1 MPDLSGIIQ
10 WIEQYPRTGWLLLLL
25 YILLGVLRHRL
36 INAEP
41 GAFRGLFNFRRRQLE
56 QMLKQPYLNK
66 KAARLIKRE
75 LRQRSLYRLTGLYNY
90 RLQDLAV
97 MLCDSYNL
105 RAGYLKPWRNWLS
118 EKNGLIIF
126 SRKWHRFRWR
136 LFVTVQLINLILLV
150 VTIGLVVSHE
160 PATLRAPLIFIYLIA
175 WWIPWLVI
183 TAVPFPA
190 WTQEMEAY
198 VENFNAEQ
206 GTE

>member
-10 WIEQYPRTGWLLLLL
+10 WIEQYPRIGWVLLLI
-25 YILLGVLRHRL
+25 YILLGVVRHRL

-41 GAFRGLFNFRRRQLE
+41 GAFRGLLSFRRRRLE

-66 KAARLIKRE
+66 KVTRLIKRE

-97 MLCDSYNL
+97 MLCDRYSL

-118 EKNGLIIF
+118 EENGLIIF

-150 VTIGLVVSHE
+150 VTIGFVVSH
-160 PATLRAPLIFIYLIA
+160 ASVTMKAPLVFLYFVG
-175 WWIPWLVI
+175 WWLPWLII
-183 TAVPFPA
+183 TAVPVPA

-198 VENFNAEQ
+198 VEKFNAEQ
-206 GTE
+206 NIE